1 MTAAAQTAVVAG
13 VGAARGL
20 GATLAARFAQ
30 QGLDVFVAGRTPEK
44 IEAVARDIAAAG
56 HTATAFRTD
65 VTVEADVVALFDA
78 AESAGPL
85 DLAVYNA
92 GSNMPGDF
100 LSMEAKYF
108 EDAWRIGCFGG
119 FLFAREALRRMAPRG
134 RGTLL
139 FTGAS
144 ASLRGRPRFAAFAA
158 AKAGLRALA
167 QSLARDFGPQGIHVA
182 HVVVDGGIAGDRLM
196 LGRPESARER
206 GPERLIDLGAL
217 ADAYAWL
224 HSQPRNGWTHELDL
238 RTFKEPF

>member
-134 RGTLL
+134 RGTLV

-158 AKAGLRALA
+158 A
-167 QSLARDFGPQGIHVA
+167 
-182 HVVVDGGIAGDRLM
+182 
-196 LGRPESARER
+196 
-206 GPERLIDLGAL
+206 
-217 ADAYAWL
+217 
-224 HSQPRNGWTHELDL
+224 
-238 RTFKEPF
+238 